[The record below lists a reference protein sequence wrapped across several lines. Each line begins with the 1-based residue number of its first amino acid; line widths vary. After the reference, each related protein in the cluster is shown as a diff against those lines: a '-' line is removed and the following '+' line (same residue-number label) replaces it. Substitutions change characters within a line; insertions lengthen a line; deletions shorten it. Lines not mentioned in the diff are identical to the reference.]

1 MSEQKFIPAGADTL
15 ARLHTAEAIGTL
27 VQVMRDKGA
36 KPSERVNAANSLLDR
51 GHGRAVQATIAV
63 PARQALASRLAS
75 MDDSALLAIAAAARA
90 ARGELTPGEGPN
102 RLPNAPAPFGLNADD
117 ISDAELAQAN
127 PPPEEPLDTADFQ
140 DFPLGRKKPS
150 NPWD

>member
-1 MSEQKFIPAGADTL
+1 MSEQKFLPATADTL

-27 VQVMRDKGA
+27 VQVMRDKTA
-36 KPSERVNAANSLLDR
+36 KPRERVDAANSLLDR

-63 PARQALASRLAS
+63 PARQAMANRLAS

-90 ARGELTPGEGPN
+90 ARGGSTPGEGPDGTPA
-102 RLPNAPAPFGLNADD
+102 LPAPFGLNADD
-117 ISDAELAQAN
+117 ISDAELAQAD
-127 PPPEEPLDTADFQ
+127 PPPEEPVDTADFQ
-140 DFPLGRKKPS
+140 DFPLGRKKPG

>member
-27 VQVMRDKGA
+27 VSVMRDKGA
-36 KPSERVNAANSLLDR
+36 KPSERANAANSILDR

-90 ARGELTPGEGPN
+90 QRQGTQIEAPSLLT
-102 RLPNAPAPFGLNADD
+102 PFGLSADD
-117 ISDAELAQAN
+117 VTDAELAQAN
-127 PPPEEPLDTADFQ
+127 PPPEEPIEPADFQ
-140 DFPLGRKKPS
+140 DFPLGRKKPG

>member
-1 MSEQKFIPAGADTL
+1 MSDQKFIPAGADTL

-27 VQVMRDKGA
+27 VEVMRDKTA
-36 KPSERVNAANSLLDR
+36 KPTERVNAANSLLDR

-90 ARGELTPGEGPN
+90 ARGEATPGEGPTGTPSP
-102 RLPNAPAPFGLNADD
+102 LVPFGLNADD

-127 PPPEEPLDTADFQ
+127 PPPEEPIDVSDFQ
-140 DFPLGRKKPS
+140 DFPLGRKQPS